1 MCRLLHYCI
10 SRQWSIQEHDEC
22 DRNVRIEN
30 REANIRVSPTDQ
42 SSATVPL
49 GGLDSKFIEGGCSDL
64 IFDWL
69 HKIFF
74 CACILSAVEKHNL
87 PLT

>member
-49 GGLDSKFIEGGCSDL
+49 GVFCFSLAAYLAELLDSPFR
-64 IFDWL
+64 
-69 HKIFF
+69 FF
-74 CACILSAVEKHNL
+74 V
-87 PLT
+87 